1 MTNKTKYCM
10 ILNSI
15 NLCSV
20 FLLFTSFL
28 LFTCTSMSYES
39 VWVDGLQE
47 CSLCEDARF
56 ARTGVC
62 ISCDAGMCRS
72 FFHVTCAQR
81 EGLLSE
87 AAAEEVS
94 IKCFYLMLCL
104 TYLVRSDTCEGFK
117 AVAVSGCHPL
127 CWVLSHPCW

>member
-1 MTNKTKYCM
+1 MLESFPCH
-10 ILNSI
+10 
-15 NLCSV
+15 V
-20 FLLFTSFL
+20 FCHLLLSQW
-28 LFTCTSMSYES
+28 S
-39 VWVDGLQE
+39 VWVHGLQE

-87 AAAEEVS
+87 AAAEEVRVWS
-94 IKCFYLMLCL
+94 SSLNCI
-104 TYLVRSDTCEGFK
+104 
-117 AVAVSGCHPL
+117 
-127 CWVLSHPCW
+127 

>member
-1 MTNKTKYCM
+1 
-10 ILNSI
+10 
-15 NLCSV
+15 
-20 FLLFTSFL
+20 
-28 LFTCTSMSYES
+28 
-39 VWVDGLQE
+39 
-47 CSLCEDARF
+47 LCEDARF

-94 IKCFYLMLCL
+94 VLC
-104 TYLVRSDTCEGFK
+104 G
-117 AVAVSGCHPL
+117 HPL
-127 CWVLSHPCW
+127 